1 MVKDGGF
8 VEKGKRPTSQVFFD
22 EKTAVLGED
31 LVITLRTAFFS
42 ICRFVSEVPVP
53 VSLALLV
60 LNRGTDK
67 KPPHLTKIT

>member
-31 LVITLRTAFFS
+31 LVITLRTAFFIIFS
-42 ICRFVSEVPVP
+42 IEVPVP

-67 KPPHLTKIT
+67 KPPHLTTIT

>member
-31 LVITLRTAFFS
+31 LVITLRTAFFIGKLS
-42 ICRFVSEVPVP
+42 QF
-53 VSLALLV
+53 
-60 LNRGTDK
+60 
-67 KPPHLTKIT
+67 